1 MFNKILVAN
10 RGEIACRVIKTANLM
25 GIKTV
30 AVFSEVDADAL
41 HVKMADEGVNI
52 GPAPATESYLNIN
65 QVIQAAMVCNADAIH
80 PGYGFLSENAAF
92 AQACEQNNLTFIGPS
107 ASAIEKMGSKS
118 AAKQI
123 MATAEVP
130 LIPGYHGEDQQ
141 PDVLHQQASE
151 VGYPVLLKAA
161 AGGGGKGMRL
171 VWQEPDFEAAL
182 AAAIRES
189 LNAFNDDKMLVE
201 KYLVEPRHVEVQ
213 IFCDQANNAVYLSDR
228 DCSIQ
233 RRHQKI
239 IEEAP
244 APGISPALRKQMG
257 EAAIRCA
264 QAINYVGAGTVEFLL
279 DRENKYYFMEMNTR
293 LQVEHPVTEMIT
305 GIDLVE
311 WQIRIAAGEPL
322 PLLQKEITSQGHAI
336 EARIYAED
344 PDNNFLP
351 QTGTLT
357 YLSPP
362 LTGPHVRIDTGV
374 MQGDKVDVFY
384 DPMIAKLVSWDE
396 DRSRALQRLDHALA
410 DYHISGITTN
420 IKLLHKIA
428 GHSAFGLAEINT
440 GFIEQHEDD
449 LLQPESTTDESL
461 VCAMAFYLVQERMN
475 KANKQASE
483 SGDPHSPWHHNHG
496 WRLNEPHRHPLQLA
510 IGAEQLS
517 VEVEFQRSDEPYII
531 RLPSRSFKVAGSLR
545 NQTVTMTLDERQ
557 SRYTIVESQNGYT
570 LFSSSGTYHFQ
581 LVEPDYGTG
590 DTHAD
595 TGGLNAPMNGII
607 VSLLVETG
615 QPVDKGEAL
624 MVMEA
629 MKMEHTIHAPSAGS
643 VSQFNCSPGDR
654 VDGGIKLIDFD
665 TAS

>member
-1 MFNKILVAN
+1 MFNKILIAN
-10 RGEIACRVIKTANLM
+10 RGEIACRVIKTATLM

-30 AVFSEVDADAL
+30 AVFSEADADAL
-41 HVKMADEGVNI
+41 HVNMADEAINI
-52 GPAPATESYLNIN
+52 GPAAAKDSYLDIN
-65 QVIQAAMVCNADAIH
+65 KVIEAARSSNADAIH

-92 AQACEQNNLTFIGPS
+92 AQACEQNNLTFIGPGS
-107 ASAIEKMGSKS
+107 SAIEKMGSKS

-130 LIPGYHGEDQQ
+130 LIPGYHGEDQA
-141 PDVLHQQASE
+141 PELLRQQASE
-151 VGYPVLLKAA
+151 IGYPVLLKAA

-171 VWQEPDFEAAL
+171 IWQEAEFEAAL

-189 LNAFNDDKMLVE
+189 LNAFDDAKMLVE

-228 DCSIQ
+228 DCSVQ

-239 IEEAP
+239 LEEAP
-244 APGISPALRKQMG
+244 APGISSALRKQMG

-264 QAINYVGAGTVEFLL
+264 QAISYVGAGTVEFLL
-279 DRENKYYFMEMNTR
+279 DQENKYYFMEMNTR

-322 PLLQKEITSQGHAI
+322 PLAQTDITSNGHAI

-344 PDNNFLP
+344 PNSNFLP

-362 LTGPHVRIDTGV
+362 LANAHVRIDTGV
-374 MQGDKVDVFY
+374 IQGDKVDVFY
-384 DPMIAKLVSWDE
+384 DPMIAKLIVWDE
-396 DRSRALQRLDHALA
+396 DRARALQRLCHALA

-420 IKLLHKIA
+420 IQLLHHIA
-428 GHSAFGLAEINT
+428 GHNAFNAAEIHT
-440 GFIEQHEDD
+440 GFIDQHHSD
-449 LLQPESTTDESL
+449 LLQPESATDETL
-461 VCAMAFYLVQERMN
+461 TCAMAFYLIQEQLNTAMVL
-475 KANKQASE
+475 ASE
-483 SGDPHSPWHHNHG
+483 SGDPHSPWHQNHS
-496 WRLNEPHRHPLQLA
+496 WRLNETHRHQLQLA
-510 IGAEQLS
+510 TSSEQITAQ
-517 VEVEFQRSDEPYII
+517 VEHQGSNGHYTI
-531 RLPSRSFKVAGSLR
+531 RLPSQSFKVHGGLR
-545 NQTVTMTLDERQ
+545 DQTLTMTVDGRQ
-557 SRYTIVESQNGYT
+557 RKYTIVRNQSDYT
-570 LFSSSGTYHFQ
+570 LFSAGGTYHFH
-581 LVEPDYGTG
+581 LIEPDCGTG
-590 DTHAD
+590 ETHAD

-607 VSLLVETG
+607 VSLLVKTG
-615 QPVDKGEAL
+615 QPVEKGEAL

-629 MKMEHTIHAPSAGS
+629 MKMEHTIHAPAAGS

-665 TAS
+665 TSN